1 MKCISI
7 FLFSAAVVCAAD
19 FTTGQAARL
28 VIGQPTFTS
37 QDSNSSDTILGAAS
51 GLAFAGDT
59 LFVADSNRVGA
70 SPSNHRVLMF
80 QNVSG
85 MLPRP
90 TDQLIYNSKCPVCV
104 GRATVVLGQPDFTT
118 TTENLAATPT
128 TLRLPTAVASD
139 GVHVV
144 IADTNHNRVLI
155 WNRIPTSNNT
165 PADVV
170 VGQANFTTTTV
181 PGNTPNAKS
190 MRGPQGVWIQNGR
203 LYVADTQNNRVLIYN
218 QIPTANGAAADV
230 VLGQPNFTTF
240 VEPDLTQQKNNVA
253 ANQLLNPVAVSS
265 DGVHL
270 LVTDLGYNRVL
281 IWNSIP
287 SSNGA
292 SADIAVGQPDLVSS
306 VANNGYSTDPND
318 TTNKQTPV
326 LCTVSNGTD
335 TNNNPTY
342 PSSCNATLSFPRF
355 ALMAGSRMFIAD
367 GGNDRVLM
375 FNSIPTQNGA
385 SADAVIGQIG
395 GSVNQASDA
404 ADSLRTPMSLAWD
417 GTNLYVSDA
426 YNRRVTVY
434 SVGQNTI
441 PYAGIVNSASLAI
454 VARDR
459 VTIAGGIQAGD
470 AIDINVGGTQSTDS
484 SGKTTTTGGAD
495 YKYTIVKDDTISTIV
510 TALAG
515 LVNAA
520 NSGAGDTNVYATP
533 DLDTGDVIL
542 TSRAVGTAG
551 NAVTVYVTVTVA
563 SGQTAAQI
571 TATAASSTLSGGGDA
586 AQIAPGTIVSVT
598 GTNLSFHFASANPKQ
613 NPLPN
618 TLGGTQVYFNGIAAP
633 LVMVSPNVVN
643 AQIPWELADTTS
655 ISAFVRSQSDDGS
668 VVVTTPV
675 AVSIVTANPGIY
687 AQPNTNPS
695 VGLIYH
701 ASSSATGIVSV
712 DGTATAGDTATVT
725 IEDRSYTYT
734 VQSGDTVTGIRDAL
748 VNLINQDPKV
758 IAIASGEFQRIIL
771 QARVQGPEG
780 NGLVYGASAS
790 SSATVIMTAIGTNLC
805 CAAVANSPITP
816 QNPAIPGELIYV
828 YATGLGLP
836 VLSDSNKDLIQTGF
850 QYPTNGPVTTPASFV
865 NSIAGGKTAD
875 VISATLQPGSVG
887 TYQVLLHLNPDLP
900 TDPYSQLTIA
910 QDIYVSNIV
919 TLPIVN
925 DAGAST
931 AAATSAASG
940 GTTAVSDPVSFTVGP
955 PPANASKAFVNAADP
970 SGGNALAPGS
980 IASLYGDSLAPKT
993 AVSDATAQL
1002 PFTLGGVSV
1011 TMGGAPVPLFF
1022 VSPTQFN
1029 FQIPM
1034 FTLTD
1039 QASTTLTIKQG
1050 TATNTLTVQLK
1061 PYSPALFTMNQG
1073 GTGQAATLIAGTASI
1088 AAPGGAFPNSR
1099 PVKAGEYIS
1108 IYATGLGDVSNR
1120 PAVGA
1125 ASPTSPLS
1133 NTLATPE
1140 VTIGGI
1146 SAPVTFSGLAP
1157 GFVGLYQ
1164 INVKVP
1170 SGVPTGSAVPA
1181 VLKIGGVPSNTATIA
1196 IDPAP

>member
-1 MKCISI
+1 
-7 FLFSAAVVCAAD
+7 
-19 FTTGQAARL
+19 
-28 VIGQPTFTS
+28 
-37 QDSNSSDTILGAAS
+37 
-51 GLAFAGDT
+51 
-59 LFVADSNRVGA
+59 
-70 SPSNHRVLMF
+70 
-80 QNVSG
+80 
-85 MLPRP
+85 
-90 TDQLIYNSKCPVCV
+90 
-104 GRATVVLGQPDFTT
+104 
-118 TTENLAATPT
+118 
-128 TLRLPTAVASD
+128 
-139 GVHVV
+139 
-144 IADTNHNRVLI
+144 
-155 WNRIPTSNNT
+155 
-165 PADVV
+165 
-170 VGQANFTTTTV
+170 
-181 PGNTPNAKS
+181 
-190 MRGPQGVWIQNGR
+190 
-203 LYVADTQNNRVLIYN
+203 
-218 QIPTANGAAADV
+218 
-230 VLGQPNFTTF
+230 
-240 VEPDLTQQKNNVA
+240 
-253 ANQLLNPVAVSS
+253 
-265 DGVHL
+265 
-270 LVTDLGYNRVL
+270 
-281 IWNSIP
+281 
-287 SSNGA
+287 
-292 SADIAVGQPDLVSS
+292 
-306 VANNGYSTDPND
+306 
-318 TTNKQTPV
+318 
-326 LCTVSNGTD
+326 
-335 TNNNPTY
+335 
-342 PSSCNATLSFPRF
+342 
-355 ALMAGSRMFIAD
+355 
-367 GGNDRVLM
+367 
-375 FNSIPTQNGA
+375 
-385 SADAVIGQIG
+385 
-395 GSVNQASDA
+395 
-404 ADSLRTPMSLAWD
+404 
-417 GTNLYVSDA
+417 
-426 YNRRVTVY
+426 
-434 SVGQNTI
+434 
-441 PYAGIVNSASLAI
+441 
-454 VARDR
+454 
-459 VTIAGGIQAGD
+459 
-470 AIDINVGGTQSTDS
+470 
-484 SGKTTTTGGAD
+484 
-495 YKYTIVKDDTISTIV
+495 
-510 TALAG
+510 
-515 LVNAA
+515 
-520 NSGAGDTNVYATP
+520 
-533 DLDTGDVIL
+533 
-542 TSRAVGTAG
+542 
-551 NAVTVYVTVTVA
+551 VYVTVTVA

-598 GTNLSFHFASANPKQ
+598 GTNLSFHFASADPKQ

-701 ASSSATGIVSV
+701 GSSSATGIVSV
-712 DGTATAGDTATVT
+712 DGTATAGDTATVG

-780 NGLVYGASAS
+780 NGIVYTATAS

-816 QNPAIPGELIYV
+816 QNPAVPGELIYV

-836 VLSDSNKDLIQTGF
+836 VLSDSNKDLIQTGY
-850 QYPTNGPVTTPASFV
+850 QYPTSGPVTTPASFV

-910 QDIYVSNIV
+910 QDVYVSNIV

-925 DAGAST
+925 NADAST
-931 AAATSAASG
+931 AAAAASAAAQPSA
-940 GTTAVSDPVSFTVGP
+940 GTTAVTDPVSFTVGP
-955 PPANASKAFVNAADP
+955 PPSNASKAFVNAADP

-993 AVSDATAQL
+993 AVSDATTQL

-1088 AAPGGAFPNSR
+1088 AAPNGAFSNSR
-1099 PVKAGEYIS
+1099 PVKVGEYIS

-1125 ASPTSPLS
+1125 SSPSSPLS
-1133 NTLATPE
+1133 YTVATPE
-1140 VTIGGI
+1140 VTIGGV

-1170 SGVPTGSAVPA
+1170 AGVPAGSAVPA
-1181 VLKIGGVPSNTATIA
+1181 VLKIGGVSSNTATIA
-1196 IDPAP
+1196 IDTAP